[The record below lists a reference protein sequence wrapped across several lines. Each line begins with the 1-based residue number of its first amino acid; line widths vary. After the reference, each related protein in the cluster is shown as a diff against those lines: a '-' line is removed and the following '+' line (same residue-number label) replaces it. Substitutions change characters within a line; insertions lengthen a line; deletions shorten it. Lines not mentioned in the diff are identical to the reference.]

1 MRTNVFLLC
10 SFIAGALALPM
21 TVSTPATA
29 GEAVRLP
36 GLVRVQTELP
46 EAMPS
51 QPMPPEIRPDNPDM
65 DEAEPP
71 VFEDTPLDPGEV
83 PLPDD
88 HPQADIPDM
97 GKGDAKTAEKPK
109 EPDLN
114 TLFSMLKT
122 EDSPEARART
132 AHRIQMRWIRSGSAT
147 VDLLMARAAAAIEA
161 KKPELA
167 LDLLDAVVRF
177 RPDYAA
183 GWNRRAAA
191 YFMAGDLGKAVVDI
205 ERTLALEPRHWGA
218 LAGLAAIQKATD
230 EDGAALLTYE
240 RILEIYPHEEKAE
253 KAVEE
258 LRKSTGGVAL

>member
-1 MRTNVFLLC
+1 
-10 SFIAGALALPM
+10 
-21 TVSTPATA
+21 
-29 GEAVRLP
+29 
-36 GLVRVQTELP
+36 
-46 EAMPS
+46 
-51 QPMPPEIRPDNPDM
+51 
-65 DEAEPP
+65 
-71 VFEDTPLDPGEV
+71 
-83 PLPDD
+83 
-88 HPQADIPDM
+88 
-97 GKGDAKTAEKPK
+97 
-109 EPDLN
+109 
-114 TLFSMLKT
+114 
-122 EDSPEARART
+122 
-132 AHRIQMRWIRSGSAT
+132 MRWFG
-147 VDLLMARAAAAIEA
+147 
-161 KKPELA
+161 
-167 LDLLDAVVRF
+167 F